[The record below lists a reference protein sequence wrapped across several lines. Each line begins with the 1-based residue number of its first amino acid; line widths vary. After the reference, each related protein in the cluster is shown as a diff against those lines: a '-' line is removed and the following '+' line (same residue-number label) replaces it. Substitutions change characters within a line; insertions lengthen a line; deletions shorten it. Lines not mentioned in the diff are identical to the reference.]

1 MAPPLALIEML
12 PLAETQGVVPV
23 IVGVIVMVTPVQG
36 AAAVKVKDLL
46 PVQPLLLFAVIV
58 YAPAAKFA
66 NCPVD

>member
-1 MAPPLALIEML
+1 MVPPFALIVIK

-36 AAAVKVKDLL
+36 ADAFNVKDLL

-58 YAPAAKFA
+58 CAPAAKFV

>member
-1 MAPPLALIEML
+1 MIK

-36 AAAVKVKDLL
+36 TAAVNVKDLL
-46 PVQPLLLFAVIV
+46 PVHPLLLFAVMV